1 MKIPIEKYKSH
12 FYVFYMKL
20 TLKFYF
26 INLIEN
32 YLELNVY
39 FVILLDISKVL
50 IGIKWVVSLSF
61 LQSFINL
68 NL

>member
-1 MKIPIEKYKSH
+1 MSFIWN
-12 FYVFYMKL
+12 FY
-20 TLKFYF
+20 LKFYF